1 MSIIIFS
8 HTGRAL
14 TLRNEEDCAV
24 GNLVN
29 DGTIDATAFVAME
42 ELGRLDA
49 RLDELE
55 NGRLLR
61 CFSEA

>member
-1 MSIIIFS
+1 MIIFS
-8 HTGRAL
+8 HTGRAM

-24 GNLVN
+24 GNLAN
-29 DGTIDATAFVAME
+29 DGTIDAPAFVVME